1 MTLTFLPF
9 FLLDF
14 LRISLEY
21 FARHF
26 RRPNLFSLRYWF
38 LFYTLH
44 FEHLWCGN
52 TIAVSGFL
60 FGNWDTLAMQLITQA
75 YPSPFPS
82 LSMCAPRSAVSI
94 FIVKVKMQT
103 DAALQFGY
111 VSFASSTS
119 SLSSSYSASLLV
131 CLVRFVGFIINEGSL
146 FAVLRCFV
154 FAASSGFIF
163 LQCLLLFFS
172 PSLFF
177 FCPAFMQFLRIS
189 CALLNILTGVS
200 ASPAWHLQYLLSTV
214 AQWISFQATGQSRA
228 AQVKKEAQLCLCS
241 FS

>member
-1 MTLTFLPF
+1 MWQYDRSVRF
-9 FLLDF
+9 FVWKLGHVGD
-14 LRISLEY
+14 
-21 FARHF
+21 AVD
-26 RRPNLFSLRYWF
+26 
-38 LFYTLH
+38 YT
-44 FEHLWCGN
+44 G
-52 TIAVSGFL
+52 VSF
-60 FGNWDTLAMQLITQA
+60 
-75 YPSPFPS
+75 PFPS

-111 VSFASSTS
+111 VSFASSTF

-131 CLVRFVGFIINEGSL
+131 CLVRFVGFIINEGFL

-163 LQCLLLFFS
+163 LQCLFLFFS

-214 AQWISFQATGQSRA
+214 AQWTSFQATGQSRGSTGEEGSA
-228 AQVKKEAQLCLCS
+228 ALFVQ
-241 FS
+241 F

>member
-1 MTLTFLPF
+1 MAIRSQCPVF
-9 FLLDF
+9 
-14 LRISLEY
+14 
-21 FARHF
+21 
-26 RRPNLFSLRYWF
+26 W
-38 LFYTLH
+38 
-44 FEHLWCGN
+44 
-52 TIAVSGFL
+52 

-111 VSFASSTS
+111 VSTASSSTS

-131 CLVRFVGFIINEGSL
+131 CQVRFVGFIINEGFL

-163 LQCLLLFFS
+163 LQCLFLFFS

>member
-1 MTLTFLPF
+1 
-9 FLLDF
+9 
-14 LRISLEY
+14 
-21 FARHF
+21 
-26 RRPNLFSLRYWF
+26 
-38 LFYTLH
+38 
-44 FEHLWCGN
+44 
-52 TIAVSGFL
+52 
-60 FGNWDTLAMQLITQA
+60 MQLITQA
-75 YPSPFPS
+75 YPVPPPLLSPFPS

-119 SLSSSYSASLLV
+119 SLSPSYCASLLV
-131 CLVRFVGFIINEGSL
+131 CLVRFVGFIINEGFL

-163 LQCLLLFFS
+163 LQCLFLFFS

-228 AQVKKEAQLCLCS
+228 GQVKKEAQLCLCS

>member
-1 MTLTFLPF
+1 
-9 FLLDF
+9 
-14 LRISLEY
+14 
-21 FARHF
+21 
-26 RRPNLFSLRYWF
+26 
-38 LFYTLH
+38 
-44 FEHLWCGN
+44 
-52 TIAVSGFL
+52 
-60 FGNWDTLAMQLITQA
+60 MQLITQA

-131 CLVRFVGFIINEGSL
+131 CMVRFVGFIINEGFL

-163 LQCLLLFFS
+163 LQCLFLFLSLFLLSCVHAIFAHLLRFVEHS
-172 PSLFF
+172 HRCLGIPSL
-177 FCPAFMQFLRIS
+177 AFTIFAVHCGTVDFLSGHWTVEGSTGEEGSAALFVQF
-189 CALLNILTGVS
+189 
-200 ASPAWHLQYLLSTV
+200 
-214 AQWISFQATGQSRA
+214 
-228 AQVKKEAQLCLCS
+228 
-241 FS
+241 